1 MTTNEYYKLNN
12 GIEMPKTGLG
22 TWFIKN
28 SDAAEVVR
36 QAVKC
41 GYRLIDTAQAYM
53 NEAGVGEGI
62 RTCGVKRDELFVID
76 KIAAEAKSYDDA
88 KKSIDDILSKTGLD
102 YLDQIIIHA
111 PQPWR
116 KWRDKKNR
124 YFAENKEVWRA
135 LEEANQAG
143 KARSIGVAN
152 FLQDDLEN
160 LLEGCAIR
168 PAVNQILCHISNTPT
183 ELIGFCQKNDIL
195 VEAYSPVAHGK
206 VLKNE
211 TIVEMAARYGVS
223 AAQLCLRYDLQ
234 LGTLPLPKTTNP
246 LHMAEN
252 LKLDFEISAADMETL
267 KQVPQIKSYG
277 FLMNFMPVF
286 SGK

>member
-135 LEEANQAG
+135 LEEPT
-143 KARSIGVAN
+143 KRARCAPSAWPTSCRTTWRTSWKVAPSALPSTR
-152 FLQDDLEN
+152 FS
-160 LLEGCAIR
+160 ATSATPR
-168 PAVNQILCHISNTPT
+168 PNS
-183 ELIGFCQKNDIL
+183 
-195 VEAYSPVAHGK
+195 S
-206 VLKNE
+206 
-211 TIVEMAARYGVS
+211 VS
-223 AAQLCLRYDLQ
+223 AKR
-234 LGTLPLPKTTNP
+234 TTSLWKP
-246 LHMAEN
+246 TRPWLTARC
-252 LKLDFEISAADMETL
+252 
-267 KQVPQIKSYG
+267 
-277 FLMNFMPVF
+277 
-286 SGK
+286 